1 MVVWVGCNLG
11 SSSQSSDSHSLKQN
25 KVLQKNFRLG
35 PGPGLL
41 FNIQYSPDVL
51 EISPR
56 LGNFLRDIVD
66 LGRLVSVALSGTLS
80 TSALVLLVSV
90 VRPRTRV
97 GAARVL
103 CSHLG
108 KLLKVSIVK

>member
-1 MVVWVGCNLG
+1 MNMVVWVGCRLG
-11 SSSQSSDSHSLKQN
+11 SSSQSSGSLSLIKKRFTKSVQLCQTN
-25 KVLQKNFRLG
+25 
-35 PGPGLL
+35 LL
-41 FNIQYSPDVL
+41 FNIQLSPDVL
-51 EISPR
+51 KISPR